1 MKKDKALMFTLISII
16 LFNIFFIIMLIYYK
30 DIIIITNKFFKSI
43 TKEYW
48 DWYCDMYRP
57 TVNNES
63 TIVDITFMLK
73 MLFKL
78 IFLGQFFYIIDN
90 EKYINVIKK
99 KNVVIYSTIGFAI
112 YCLSFLFIK
121 YKAEHYR
128 LFMSLIST
136 EILSILLLSLVLKV
150 KREWLTHNIN

>member
-1 MKKDKALMFTLISII
+1 MKKDKALMFALISIV

-30 DIIIITNKFFKSI
+30 DIIIIPNNFFKSV

-48 DWYCDMYRP
+48 YSDRP
-57 TVNNES
+57 HVNNES
-63 TIVDITFMLK
+63 TIMGITWILK
-73 MLFKL
+73 IIFSI
-78 IFLGQFFYIIDN
+78 IFLEEFCYIISN
-90 EKYINVIKK
+90 ENYINAIKK
-99 KNVVIYSTIGFAI
+99 KNVVIYSIIGFAI

-136 EILSILLLSLVLKV
+136 EILSTLLLILVLKV
-150 KREWLTHNIN
+150 KRNWLTHNIN